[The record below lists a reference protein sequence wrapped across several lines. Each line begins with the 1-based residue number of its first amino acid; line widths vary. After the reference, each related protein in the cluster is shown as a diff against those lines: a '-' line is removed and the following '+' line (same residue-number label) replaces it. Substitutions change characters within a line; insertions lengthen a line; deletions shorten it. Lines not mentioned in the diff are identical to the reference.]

1 MRLPWINK
9 NYLAGLTIHWLY
21 RPSVLKVGNC
31 EPFGAGQ
38 ARNVDRSTS
47 GSPETIVGLIDGP
60 VVINHPDLA
69 DVDIHQIPSI
79 PGTCAQAGRAAC
91 LHGTFVAGILCAKR
105 GSIAPAICPS
115 CTLLVRPI
123 FAETSSADGQLPN
136 ASPEELADAVAD
148 CIEAGVHEA
157 IPKFVI

>member
-1 MRLPWINK
+1 MLETVNPLELVK
-9 NYLAGLTIHWLY
+9 LGMLMG
-21 RPSVLKVGNC
+21 V
-31 EPFGAGQ
+31 
-38 ARNVDRSTS
+38 TS

-69 DVDIHQIPSI
+69 DVDIHQILRI
-79 PGTCAQAGRAAC
+79 PGTCAQAGSAAC
-91 LHGTFVAGILCAKR
+91 LHGTFVAGILCSKR

-148 CIEAGVHEA
+148 CIEAGVH
-157 IPKFVI
+157 VINLSAALAQPSPNAHRQLENALNYAA